1 MTDTRE
7 PESTDSVLDDL
18 RRRLYRSDATDDDLR
33 RYVEARESGSEVP
46 PQPEHGPPP
55 PPPRRLVLGLALA
68 AVLAAGA
75 AVAVAAQIGASS
87 ERAAPAA
94 RTTAGLQ
101 ESGAGADGAS
111 SVAELGSVAGLGS
124 VAASIGGTAAVGQ
137 RFQGYGDA
145 VVPIDAPEGSGG
157 GRASIDVISTDP
169 ARVGWQALLRIDR
182 DDGTSYPYVL
192 AEGAAEDRSG
202 AHAPTVF
209 AFASRPLTQVAVE
222 APPGVGWTL
231 VVAFT
236 PEIAPVLCRSGP

>member
-46 PQPEHGPPP
+46 PQPEHGTPPP
-55 PPPRRLVLGLALA
+55 TPRRLVLGLALA
-68 AVLAAGA
+68 AVLTAGA
-75 AVAVAAQIGASS
+75 AVAVAAQVGASS
-87 ERAAPAA
+87 EEAARVA

-101 ESGAGADGAS
+101 ESGAGVDGAD
-111 SVAELGSVAGLGS
+111 SVAGP
-124 VAASIGGTAAVGQ
+124 VPAAASIGGTAAVGR

-157 GRASIDVISTDP
+157 GRASIDVTSTDP

-182 DDGTSYPYVL
+182 PDGTSSPYVL

-222 APPGVGWTL
+222 APSGVGWTL

-236 PEIAPVLCRSGP
+236 PEIAPALRRSGP